1 MSQIL
6 PKKSEKEIEVSDPQI
21 IDLGSDKAEIVLDSL
36 SSKTTRE
43 VFMSVYD
50 DPSTKSEIAEEVDNS
65 IQNTKYH
72 IDKLE
77 EADLIESKRTD
88 YSEKGNEMDVY
99 GPTHEAVILLASDK
113 ETRSKI
119 RDSMKPL
126 VLTIGFGAMV
136 STALTRFV
144 SLTGDDAESLTASEL
159 ESQTSVNEDSVSK
172 DSAGIESTKSNS
184 SGDMIQDSG
193 MSEKSEIAQEIAIG
207 FIELSPSVAMAL
219 TMITGIL
226 LGSIVYFVTRELIS

>member
-6 PKKSEKEIEVSDPQI
+6 PRKSEKEIEVSDPQI
-21 IDLGSDKAEIVLDSL
+21 IDLGSDEAEIVLDSL

-99 GPTHEAVILLASDK
+99 GPTHEAVILLASDE

-126 VLTIGFGAMV
+126 VLTIGFGAVV
-136 STALTRFV
+136 SSILARFV
-144 SLTGDDAESLTASEL
+144 SLTGSNTESLSTPEPEAQRSI
-159 ESQTSVNEDSVSK
+159 NE
-172 DSAGIESTKSNS
+172 DSAGIQSTESDS

-193 MSEKSEIAQEIAIG
+193 MTETNEIVQEIAIG
-207 FIELSPSVAMAL
+207 FIDLSPSVAIAL
-219 TMITGIL
+219 TMITGIV
-226 LGSIVYFVTRELIS
+226 LGSIIYFVTRELIS